1 MKKGTLLYEGKAKKI
16 YLTDDPKL
24 VIQEFKDDA
33 TAFDGVK
40 KGTIGGKG
48 VVNNKVSSRL
58 FAHLEENGVRTHF
71 VRALDENSMLV
82 KKLQIIPVE
91 LILRNRVAGS
101 LVKRTG
107 LPEGTSLP
115 FPIVEE
121 YYKKDELHDP
131 MINSWHVKAMHLATE
146 DEEKTMVRMGLTVND
161 LLREFF
167 RARGIELIDMKLEF
181 GRFGDEILLGDE
193 ISSDTC
199 RFWDM
204 QTSKKLDKDRFRFDM
219 GGVED
224 SYEYVLGKV
233 CGKEPA

>member
-1 MKKGTLLYEGKAKKI
+1 MKKGTLLYEGKAKRI
-16 YLTDDPKL
+16 YLTEDPKF

-40 KGTIGGKG
+40 KGTIKGKG
-48 VVNNKVSSRL
+48 TINNQVSGCL
-58 FAHLEENGVRTHF
+58 FRFLEENGVRTHF
-71 VRALDENSMLV
+71 VKPLDANSMLV
-82 KKLQIIPVE
+82 KHLTIIPVE
-91 LILRNRVAGS
+91 LILRNKVAGS

-107 LPEGTSLP
+107 LVEGTPLP

-131 MINSWHVKAMHLATE
+131 MINSYHVKAMGLATE
-146 DEEKTMVRMGLTVND
+146 EEEHTMVRIGLRVNE
-161 LLREFF
+161 LLFGFF
-167 RARGIELIDMKLEF
+167 RERNIELIDMKLEF
-181 GRFGDEILLGDE
+181 GRFGSEILLGDE

-204 QTSKKLDKDRFRFDM
+204 ETAKKLDKDRFRFDM

-224 SYEYVLGKV
+224 SYEYIFTKV
-233 CGKEPA
+233 CGKSSV

>member
-1 MKKGTLLYEGKAKKI
+1 MKKETLLYEGKAKRI
-16 YLTDDPKL
+16 YLTDDSKL

-40 KGTIGGKG
+40 KGTIRRKG
-48 VVNNKVSSRL
+48 VINSKVSSRL
-58 FAHLEENGVRTHF
+58 FRYLEEKGVKTHF
-71 VRALDENSMLV
+71 VESLTENSMLV
-82 KKLQIIPVE
+82 KRLHIIPVE
-91 LILRNRVAGS
+91 LILRNKVAGS

-131 MINSWHVKAMHLATE
+131 MINSYHVKAMGLATE
-146 DEEKTMVRMGLTVND
+146 EQERTMVRMGLKVNE
-161 LLREFF
+161 LLLDFF
-167 RARGIELIDMKLEF
+167 RKRSIELIDMKLEF

-199 RFWDM
+199 RFWDLA
-204 QTSKKLDKDRFRFDM
+204 TAKKLDKDRFRFDM

-224 SYEYVLGKV
+224 SYEYVLEKV
-233 CGKEPA
+233 CGGEPA